1 MQKIKITETQ
11 LKRIVKN
18 LIKEET
24 YKLME
29 MGRDDIN
36 FKAIIQKYDNSSDTV
51 KKTITEIVLGTV
63 DYKNFNPDISKSKIE
78 KRLSEM
84 DYQEI
89 SKTAKMLGLK

>member
-11 LKRIVKN
+11 LKTIVKN

>member
-1 MQKIKITETQ
+1 
-11 LKRIVKN
+11 
-18 LIKEET
+18 
-24 YKLME
+24 ME